1 MKLIRYDNFWNDPF
15 EDFGSTIRQL
25 FGDRYYMPEMFSNE
39 FGPVLQRSFRV
50 DTFANDEG
58 YRVVAELP
66 GIPKESI
73 DVKLENAIL
82 TISGKH
88 KTSEGESERTIQFSR
103 SVTVG
108 DGINAEKV
116 EASLENGLL
125 TIDLPKVEE
134 RKPKAI
140 TVS

>member
-15 EDFGSTIRQL
+15 EDFGNTIRQM
-25 FGDRYYMPEMFSNE
+25 FGDRYSLPELFSNE
-39 FGPVLQRSFRV
+39 FGPVFDRSFRV
-50 DTFANDEG
+50 DTFVNDEG
-58 YRVVAELP
+58 YRVVAEIP

-73 DVKLENAIL
+73 DIKLENAIL
-82 TISGKH
+82 TISGEH
-88 KTSEGESERTIQFSR
+88 KTGKGDSEKTIRFSR

-108 DGINAEKV
+108 DGINADKV
-116 EASLENGLL
+116 EASLDNGLL
-125 TIDLPKVEE
+125 TIDLPKVED